1 MHIVT
6 LDKQKRVRI
15 PGAKAGEVFDYEHAS
30 SGVITLT
37 PVKKADA
44 KKRFPRGS
52 LKYLCTP
59 AKNKQREEIAAGTI
73 MGVPKGY
80 GK

>member
-15 PGAKAGEVFDYEHAS
+15 PDAKAGEVFDYEHAS
-30 SGVITLT
+30 NGVITLT

-44 KKRFPRGS
+44 KERFPRGS

-59 AKNKQREEIAAGTI
+59 AANKEREQIAAGTI

-80 GK
+80 AK